1 MTTQNEDIEFPGGLD
16 WTRPGVVRDVVLL
29 HQKLHDEG
37 MQKGLQAGL
46 RAGLQEGRRE
56 GADLGRRE
64 ALLDVAAAIA
74 SGEQLAELRAID
86 DVRDLAYAVKA
97 MLAR

>member
-1 MTTQNEDIEFPGGLD
+1 MTTQDEGIEFPGGLD
-16 WTRPGVVRDVVLL
+16 WTQPGVVRDAVLL
-29 HQKLHDEG
+29 HQKLYDDG

-56 GADLGRRE
+56 GADRGRRE
-64 ALLDVAAAIA
+64 ALLDVAATIA
-74 SGEQLAELRAID
+74 SDEQLAELRSID
-86 DVRDLAYAVKA
+86 DVRELSCAVKA